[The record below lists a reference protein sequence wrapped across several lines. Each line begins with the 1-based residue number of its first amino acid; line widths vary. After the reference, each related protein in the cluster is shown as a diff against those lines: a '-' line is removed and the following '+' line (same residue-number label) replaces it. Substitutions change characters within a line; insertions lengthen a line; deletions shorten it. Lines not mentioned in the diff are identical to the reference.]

1 MRYYCQYHHGG
12 FRTYRIEGVS
22 NELLDK
28 IVSSEHRY
36 DLPLE
41 TEKDINN
48 NGLKLVYRQIG
59 DDTLSLTV
67 RNIPSL
73 KTDTAGKPIESS
85 LVIIGDLKK
94 DRSCFEALVGYY
106 VNNREGFDDSI
117 RMLFSLRGGLHI
129 EGDKL
134 VALVDSIKD
143 TSLNYGQN
151 INFLETRDNPFVC
164 TLPLLSNKLEIKI
177 AKKDIPQ
184 LTEDTNNTET
194 KDGIPALPVVKSEK
208 KNRKLQKNVKFAVRE
223 KAQSAVQKFR
233 NFCDSGSN
241 EYNSSLPHGVALEKV
256 DT

>member
-12 FRTYRIEGVS
+12 FRTYRIEGIS

-28 IVSSEHRY
+28 IVTSEHRY

-59 DDTLSLTV
+59 DDTLSLTI

-134 VALVDSIKD
+134 VAFVERIKD

-177 AKKDIPQ
+177 AKKEIQQ
-184 LTEDTNNTET
+184 LTEDTNKIET
-194 KDGIPALPVVKSEK
+194 KDVITAPPIDRLEK
-208 KNRKLQKNVKFAVRE
+208 KTENYRKPSNLQSGKKPNQQSRNSVIFAIV
-223 KAQSAVQKFR
+223 AVTSITLLCLMVLLSK
-233 NFCDSGSN
+233 
-241 EYNSSLPHGVALEKV
+241 K
-256 DT
+256 